1 MWLIHALY
9 SWCPKWAS
17 QGFSDATHPA
27 LWPDLGVSLSILSW
41 KPFLLSRET
50 LNKMIMLLALQEKDI
65 TLHYALVRHSWALMN
80 SPPVLS
86 GSMSMTYSSMVPP
99 MTSLAG
105 LRKVLDLCACLG
117 FLVPASPNN
126 IGASFLRHVYTDL
139 HAKHNQTYTTPLE
152 FYYEEVVLSPL
163 GRLDLTWWLT
173 ALTTGLETSIQ
184 PTKHAHLGV
193 AWGDGS
199 SSGTG
204 GTFEWVAP
212 DSGPLPVMCT
222 WMGTWTP
229 HVHRFPS
236 NWRELCTL
244 TATLSPTDRCLGDLK
259 DTHLFYFSDNSAV
272 YNIAHSRTSPSP
284 ELHKLVQHLK
294 LLELQQGCQVDVI
307 HVPGTT
313 MIQQGMDGQSRGLWL
328 SPLNQP
334 HRNITADLF
343 HPAPMS
349 STLLQ
354 WVASVTNT
362 PMALAT
368 FFPVENLS
376 PWTLTSLLH
385 CHCIWSLSPTL
396 A

>member
-9 SWCPKWAS
+9 SWCPEWAS

-117 FLVPASPNN
+117 FLCQCSKTTPPVSCIKYCGFLYDTSGIPTIQIPSDKISRAIGQLAYILRLACQLSCLALAITVGNLNSLVPASPNN

-229 HVHRFPS
+229 F
-236 NWRELCTL
+236 
-244 TATLSPTDRCLGDLK
+244 
-259 DTHLFYFSDNSAV
+259 
-272 YNIAHSRTSPSP
+272 IASRPI
-284 ELHKLVQHLK
+284 
-294 LLELQQGCQVDVI
+294 GA
-307 HVPGTT
+307 
-313 MIQQGMDGQSRGLWL
+313 
-328 SPLNQP
+328 NY
-334 HRNITADLF
+334 
-343 HPAPMS
+343 AP
-349 STLLQ
+349 
-354 WVASVTNT
+354 
-362 PMALAT
+362 
-368 FFPVENLS
+368 
-376 PWTLTSLLH
+376 
-385 CHCIWSLSPTL
+385 
-396 A
+396 